1 VSRPRPHLWEQT
13 SFAAAAD
20 NFYTAARDGLGARL
34 YWPRVGA
41 QVPVPELILRHLLP
55 LARDGLVGWGVDV
68 SDVDYYLGI
77 IAERTLS
84 GLTGAGWQIATWH
97 KLVHDDKLS
106 REDATRELV
115 RIYQRHSYTSTPVH
129 TWPVG
134 G

>member
-1 VSRPRPHLWEQT
+1 M

-20 NFYTAARDGLGARL
+20 NFSTAARDGLGARL

-41 QVPVPELILRHLLP
+41 QVPVSEVIMRHLLP
-55 LARDGLVGWGVDV
+55 IARDGLVDWGVDAG
-68 SDVDYYLGI
+68 DVDYYLGI

-84 GLTGAGWQIATWH
+84 GMNGAAWQIATWH
-97 KLVHDDKLS
+97 KLVDDGLS
-106 REDATRELV
+106 REDATRKLV
-115 RIYQRHSYTSTPVH
+115 RIYRQRSYASTPVH